1 MTAYVIADTEIVDRV
16 AGARY
21 RELAQRSIEQ
31 YGGRYIVRGG
41 ADDAVE
47 GGWHPKLFVVV
58 EFPSMDRARQWY
70 RSPEYAEALELRQTA
85 LRRRLIFVEGV
96 EAPTEGAN
104 SGGVACRR
112 AAVSVCIY
120 QRTLDNHIRFLTEQL
135 GVLLQVSLDDED
147 RPFASRSPGAEFRI
161 GQRDENRHRAPHSL
175 KQLRIEMALFLAF
188 VDRA

>member
-1 MTAYVIADTEIVDRV
+1 MTAYVIADTEIVDPV

-21 RELAQRSIEQ
+21 RELAQRSIAQ

-41 ADDAVE
+41 AVDAVE

-104 SGGVACRR
+104 SG
-112 AAVSVCIY
+112 
-120 QRTLDNHIRFLTEQL
+120 
-135 GVLLQVSLDDED
+135 
-147 RPFASRSPGAEFRI
+147 
-161 GQRDENRHRAPHSL
+161 
-175 KQLRIEMALFLAF
+175 
-188 VDRA
+188 